1 MNSFSK
7 ATHVQRKAGRL
18 RACKGITGQE
28 MSVSRSE
35 EAMSGF
41 KNDF

>member
-7 ATHVQRKAGRL
+7 ETHVQRKAGHL
-18 RACKGITGQE
+18 SACKGITGQE
-28 MSVSRSE
+28 VSVSRSE